1 MTMFLLRGLKSYH
14 PSKFECLYF
23 LSKTHCTFLLWLI
36 TFEPLEQKQSYIS
49 PLKVLICGMNALGT
63 QKHAGIFILWYTSL
77 KMALLLHKTALVNF
91 PMATTVY
98 AIAALM
104 FHWILQASSWH
115 YIQILHKFIVKNGYF
130 PAENQYLFVTIAGI
144 RNFKVW
150 TG

>member
-1 MTMFLLRGLKSYH
+1 MLRGLKSYQ
-14 PSKFECLYF
+14 PSKFESVYF
-23 LSKTHCTFLLWLI
+23 LSKTGLTFLLWLI
-36 TFEPLEQKQSYIS
+36 TFEPLEQKQSYI
-49 PLKVLICGMNALGT
+49 PLLKVLMCGMNAWGA
-63 QKHAGIFILWYTSL
+63 QQHAGIFILWYTSL

-91 PMATTVY
+91 PMATTVH

-115 YIQILHKFIVKNGYF
+115 YIQILHVFIVKNGYF
-130 PAENQYLFVTIAGI
+130 HAENQYLFDTIAGI